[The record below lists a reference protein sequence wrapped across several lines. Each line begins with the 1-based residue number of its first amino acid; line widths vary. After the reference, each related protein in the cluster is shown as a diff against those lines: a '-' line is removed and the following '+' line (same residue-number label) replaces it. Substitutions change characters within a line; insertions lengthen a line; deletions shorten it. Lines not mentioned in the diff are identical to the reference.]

1 LSINLKNSFFLACL
15 CLACLTCNAIDFDRL
30 QSVIV
35 QKFGMGS
42 LANFTSWKGMMVA
55 ANGLDS
61 EGKLKRVN
69 EFFNRRIGWAD
80 DLTLWG
86 ISDYWATPMD
96 TLGKGAGD
104 CEDFAIA
111 KYFTL
116 INLGVPVE
124 SLRLV
129 YVKIKSNIVDTE
141 DAGKAHMVLAYYKT
155 PDSDPLIL
163 DNQITDIKSA
173 TRRKDLTPI
182 FSFNSEGSYLSPNG
196 SSESVTRVNLSRW
209 QDLLKRSMQEG
220 FN

>member
-1 LSINLKNSFFLACL
+1 
-15 CLACLTCNAIDFDRL
+15 
-30 QSVIV
+30 
-35 QKFGMGS
+35 
-42 LANFTSWKGMMVA
+42 MMSA
-55 ANGLDS
+55 ANALDS
-61 EGKLKRVN
+61 DGKLKRVN
-69 EFFNRRIGWAD
+69 EFFNRRIGWGD

-86 ISDYWATPMD
+86 MSDYWATPMD

-116 INLGVPVE
+116 INLGLPVE

-129 YVKIKSNIVDTE
+129 YVKIKSTVLDNE
-141 DAGKAHMVLAYYKT
+141 DVGKAHMVLAYYKT

-163 DNQITDIKSA
+163 DNQITDIKPAS
-173 TRRKDLTPI
+173 RRKDLTPI
-182 FSFNSEGSYLSPNG
+182 FSFNSEGNFLSING
-196 SSESVTRVNLSRW
+196 SNESVNRASLSRW

>member
-1 LSINLKNSFFLACL
+1 MSTNLKNGLFFLCL
-15 CLACLTCNAIDFDRL
+15 YWACLTCIAIDFDRL
-30 QSVIV
+30 QIAIV
-35 QKFGMGS
+35 QKFGMNS
-42 LANFTSWKGMMVA
+42 LPNFTAWKGMMSA
-55 ANGLDS
+55 ANALDS
-61 EGKLKRVN
+61 DGKLKRVN
-69 EFFNRRIGWAD
+69 EFFNRRIGWGD

-86 ISDYWATPMD
+86 MSDYWATPMD

-116 INLGVPVE
+116 INLGLPVE

-129 YVKIKSNIVDTE
+129 YVKIKSNVLDNE
-141 DAGKAHMVLAYYKT
+141 DVGKAHMVLAYYKT

-163 DNQITDIKSA
+163 DNQITDIKPAS
-173 TRRKDLTPI
+173 RRKDLTPI
-182 FSFNSEGSYLSPNG
+182 FSFNSEGNFLSING
-196 SSESVTRVNLSRW
+196 SNESVNRASLSRW